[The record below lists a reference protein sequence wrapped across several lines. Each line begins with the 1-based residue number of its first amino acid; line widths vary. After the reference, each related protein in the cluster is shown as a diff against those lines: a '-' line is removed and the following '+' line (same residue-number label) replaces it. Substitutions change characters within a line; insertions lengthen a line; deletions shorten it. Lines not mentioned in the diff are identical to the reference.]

1 MLSGE
6 ARAGPSPGELL
17 GPRGR
22 VGEVSHKG
30 HTPSRPDPARCL
42 FARGEARP
50 RAGTQQLPSCCRSW
64 EAPRQP
70 RAQHAALRDFAGSIL
85 PPVTGPARGE
95 GTRVAAER
103 AHVATGGVMLFK
115 GRGCSFFFART
126 RRTAR
131 KPLES
136 TTSQR
141 GLGLATIGAIVAFCA
156 ATRGAARRSG
166 AARRGAASITSRPP
180 LRRPRDAAAARRA
193 AICGTRRRNADPSGI
208 LARPAAPTPAMT
220 RAGCYGAGAP
230 HENSQGAPKQPR
242 RFFKGFYSA
251 IAINYRLWSQYNA
264 RCPNLWNDTAVRGPF
279 PIPSFDRIGTS
290 PWSINRQASTT
301 EERPCCDRLV
311 QCLGLSAL
319 GVRGIVTVWQWR
331 RPYTHALTC
340 A

>member
-1 MLSGE
+1 MLSGK

-115 GRGCSFFFART
+115 GRGCSYCPFFFART

-156 ATRGAARRSG
+156 ATRGAPRRSCPARRP
-166 AARRGAASITSRPP
+166 AASISPQPP

-230 HENSQGAPKQPR
+230 HENSEGAPRQNSQGVFLRVSIRPSRSTIDFGHNTMPVALICGMIRPSAGPSQSPPLTGLAR
-242 RFFKGFYSA
+242 R
-251 IAINYRLWSQYNA
+251 
-264 RCPNLWNDTAVRGPF
+264 RGP
-279 PIPSFDRIGTS
+279 STVK
-290 PWSINRQASTT
+290 RQ
-301 EERPCCDRLV
+301 RPKNGRV
-311 QCLGLSAL
+311 VIAWYN
-319 GVRGIVTVWQWR
+319 V
-331 RPYTHALTC
+331 
-340 A
+340 